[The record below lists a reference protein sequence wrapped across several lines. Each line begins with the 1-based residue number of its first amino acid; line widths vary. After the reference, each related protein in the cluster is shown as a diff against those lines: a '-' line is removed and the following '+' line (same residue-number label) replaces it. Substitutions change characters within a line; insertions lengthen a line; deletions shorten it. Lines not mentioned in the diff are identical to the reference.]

1 MSASLSHSL
10 IDINVSVIFLGI
22 HPWGIHVHFL
32 CWPSTGSGDLFI
44 MNPVSSSKANEILS
58 TWNLHVSYINSKGIH
73 ISTLGLSSFKCKPKK
88 KDFLFFS
95 YSWVWWHLILFLHS
109 NGNTAKPLSHP
120 SFIPCWKLDIFF
132 QLFTKY
138 SLILSLFFGKEFIL
152 KPFLFSSKLE
162 FPFIS

>member
-10 IDINVSVIFLGI
+10 IDISVSLIFLGI

-44 MNPVSSSKANEILS
+44 MNPISSSKANGIVS
-58 TWNLHVSYINSKGIH
+58 TWNLHINYINSKGIH

-88 KDFLFFS
+88 KDFLFFFS
-95 YSWVWWHLILFLHS
+95 YSWVIWFCFFIIMVRLQNLSYIPPLFHVESLI
-109 NGNTAKPLSHP
+109 
-120 SFIPCWKLDIFF
+120 FIF
-132 QLFTKY
+132 QLFANIVWS
-138 SLILSLFFGKEFIL
+138 SLHFFGKEFIL

-162 FPFIS
+162 LPLIS